1 MDTNYKHPKR
11 VWKDIEIKA
20 LGSYYDLYVKVVHYY

>member
-1 MDTNYKHPKR
+1 MDANYKHPKR
-11 VWKDIEIKA
+11 VWKDVEIKT